1 MSLEK
6 GHEIITCLL
15 ILASHYF
22 LVFCHMNGHYHRH
35 QPLSMKRLLLAF
47 PVMIAD
53 ALWKLKQSESFSPSG
68 ILLCPCVLESK
79 LMSIRL
85 FPHLY
90 SCPRKMLR
98 GGQTFKISTDRFQDG
113 RQGARPEWKAEE
125 NVWSPCTWKRKL
137 LICHSS
143 SHVSTQKSQSP
154 LCYLPRLWCIQHCE
168 TVAFQSS
175 RLPCEDHHI
184 SHRPSRY
191 LCSQVC
197 TKPLLSHLVP
207 DAKLLSFPDR
217 VQREH
222 IFNLL
227 RSQSLS
233 FSPAKRT

>member
-1 MSLEK
+1 MATT
-6 GHEIITCLL
+6 TCN
-15 ILASHYF
+15 SPY
-22 LVFCHMNGHYHRH
+22 
-35 QPLSMKRLLLAF
+35 QMKLLLLAF

-68 ILLCPCVLESK
+68 ILLFPCVLESK
-79 LMSIRL
+79 LMSIWL

-98 GGQTFKISTDRFQDG
+98 GGQTFKISTDRFQEG
-113 RQGARPEWKAEE
+113 RLGARTEWKTEE
-125 NVWSPCTWKRKL
+125 NACSPCTWNRKL

-154 LCYLPRLWCIQHCE
+154 LCYLPILWYIQHSE
-168 TVAFQSS
+168 TVAFQSNK
-175 RLPCEDHHI
+175 LPCEDHHI

-197 TKPLLSHLVP
+197 TKPLLSHLVL

-217 VQREH
+217 VPREH